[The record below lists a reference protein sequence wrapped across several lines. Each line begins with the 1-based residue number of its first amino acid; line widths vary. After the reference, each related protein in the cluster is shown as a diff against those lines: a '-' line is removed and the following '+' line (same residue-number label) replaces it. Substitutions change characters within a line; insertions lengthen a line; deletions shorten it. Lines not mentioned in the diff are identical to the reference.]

1 MRTRTRISSRTLSL
15 LLAVSIPV
23 LAQSPVQEPT
33 RTVEDATPPHL
44 APAVAKYVKYDT
56 AKNTLWL
63 EHVRVIDGTGAAPLE
78 DATVILLAGKIAA
91 VIAPRHM
98 EASEGHMATW
108 SCTDCPSAL
117 HIDLTGRTLLPGLVG
132 MHDHMYYIARPNYD
146 AAGHSDPPLIMPEM
160 PFSSPR
166 LYLGAGVTT
175 LRTTGSVE
183 PYLDLN
189 LRTQID
195 AGQLPGPHLD
205 VTAPYLEGPNS
216 PFIQMHNLR
225 NAAEARATVD
235 FWISQGAT
243 SFKAYMNITRAEL
256 KAAIDEA
263 HKHGLKLTGH
273 LCSVTY
279 PEAVA
284 LGIDN
289 LEHGF
294 FVNTQLDPGKQP
306 DVCPRTSGGPT
317 IAKMTPDTPEGKAL
331 IKLLVEHHVA
341 VTSTLPVFQSFDPE
355 HLRLDPRLA
364 VAMSPPALE
373 AYENVRKVELARA
386 AADPKAAAAHAQSLK
401 NDMAMEHAF
410 AEAGGL
416 LLAGPDPTGDGGTLP
431 GYGDQRELELL
442 VQAGFTP
449 LEAIRIGT
457 LNGATFEGRADH
469 IGTIA
474 EGKNAD
480 LVVVRGDP
488 GKNINDIENTE
499 LVFKDGVAYDSQ
511 ALLDSV
517 KGRYGQY

>member
-1 MRTRTRISSRTLSL
+1 
-15 LLAVSIPV
+15 
-23 LAQSPVQEPT
+23 
-33 RTVEDATPPHL
+33 
-44 APAVAKYVKYDT
+44 
-56 AKNTLWL
+56 
-63 EHVRVIDGTGAAPLE
+63 
-78 DATVILLAGKIAA
+78 
-91 VIAPRHM
+91 M
-98 EASEGHMATW
+98 EANEGHMATW
-108 SCTDCPSAL
+108 SCTDCPPAL
-117 HIDLTGRTLLPGLVG
+117 HIDLTGRTIFPGLVG
-132 MHDHMYYIARPNYD
+132 MHDHMYYIARPNFD
-146 AAGHSDPPLIMPEM
+146 AQGHSDPPLIVPEM
-160 PFSSPR
+160 AFSSPR

-216 PFIQMHNLR
+216 RFIQMHNLR
-225 NAAEARATVD
+225 DAAEARATVD

-279 PEAVA
+279 PEAVE

-306 DVCPRTSGGPT
+306 DICPRSSGGPT
-317 IAKMTPDTPEGKAL
+317 IAKMMPDTPEGKAL
-331 IKLLVEHHVA
+331 IALLVEHHVA
-341 VTSTLPVFQSFDPE
+341 VTSTLPVFQSDDPE
-355 HLRLDPRLA
+355 HLRLDPRIFT
-364 VAMSPPALE
+364 AMSPPARE
-373 AYENVRKVELARA
+373 AYEAMRKFELARA
-386 AADPKAAAAHAQSLK
+386 AADPKAAAARAQSLK

-449 LEAIRIGT
+449 LEAIKIGT
-457 LNGATFEGRADH
+457 LNGATYEGRADH

-474 EGKNAD
+474 EGKDAD

-488 GKNINDIENTE
+488 SKNINDIENTE
-499 LVFKDGVAYDSQ
+499 LVFKDGVGFDSQ